1 MAEISVVVPVYNV
14 EDYLGECLDSI
25 VNQTFSDLEIICVN
39 DGSKDNSLEI
49 LKEYAE
55 KDDRIIV
62 IDQENGGHAVA
73 TNVGMDRATGKY
85 LFLMDSDDKLKLDAL
100 ELTYNA
106 AEEKDVDFVLF
117 QAINYD
123 DEKDQFYEAENYS
136 MNKVADFVGENVFS
150 IDDIGELSFDI
161 AVTPWTKL
169 YNREFI
175 ENSHIRFAEGLIF
188 EDNIFFW
195 EVLIQAERIY
205 FLREH
210 LFYRRWYES
219 SSTMAGDL
227 RFTDSIAINTMIIDV
242 FEKYGRLSDR
252 FESRSYNRKVSLTL
266 LRFQQIKPE
275 FKKAYF
281 DEMQKNF
288 KYWVRDNDFYEYLQ
302 RMLLPRNK
310 FILESILKAKT
321 AQELEYL
328 IENNDLKDENKKL
341 AKDIKNIHERKNSF
355 NNKELNDKKNELIE
369 ENKALAERNEELV
382 GIIENLKNVNNER
395 LESKSWKITK
405 PLRAANQI
413 FKDKEGY
420 DEE

>member
-1 MAEISVVVPVYNV
+1 MVEISVVVPIYNV
-14 EDYLGECLDSI
+14 EDYLEECLDSI
-25 VNQTFSDLEIICVN
+25 VNQTFTDLEIICVN

-49 LKEYAE
+49 LKEYAK

-73 TNVGMDRATGKY
+73 TNVGMDLATGKY
-85 LFLMDSDDKLKLDAL
+85 LFLMDSDDILKLDTL

-117 QAINYD
+117 QAINYNN
-123 DEKDQFYEAENYS
+123 EKGEFYEAENYS
-136 MNKVADFVGENVFS
+136 MNRVADFVGENVFS
-150 IDDIGELSFDI
+150 FDDLGDLCFEI

-175 ENSHIRFAEGLIF
+175 ENSHVRFAEGLIF

-195 EVLIQAERIY
+195 EVLMQAERIY

-242 FEKYGRLSDR
+242 FEKYGKLTEFYKVRI
-252 FESRSYNRKVSLTL
+252 FNRKVSLTL
-266 LRFQQIKPE
+266 LRFTQIKPE
-275 FKKAYF
+275 FKKAFF

-288 KYWVRDNDFYEYLQ
+288 KYWVKDNEFYEYLQ
-302 RMLLPRNK
+302 SILIPRNK
-310 FILESILKAKT
+310 YLLESILKAKT
-321 AQELEYL
+321 AKELDYL
-328 IENNDLKDENKKL
+328 VEIYDLEEENKQL
-341 AKDIKNIHERKNSF
+341 NNEIKSIANINDQR
-355 NNKELNDKKNELIE
+355 NKLIE
-369 ENKALAERNEELV
+369 ENKELAERNEELV
-382 GIIENLKNVNNER
+382 GIVENLKNVNNSY

-405 PLRAANQI
+405 PLRTANKV
-413 FKDKEGY
+413 FKGKEGY
-420 DEE
+420 DE

>member
-288 KYWVRDNDFYEYLQ
+288 KFWVRDNEFYEYLQ
-302 RMLLPRNK
+302 KMLLPRNK

-321 AQELEYL
+321 ANELEYL
-328 IENNDLKDENKKL
+328 IENYDLKDENKKL
-341 AKDIKNIHERKNSF
+341 AKDIKNIHDRKNSF

>member
-288 KYWVRDNDFYEYLQ
+288 KFWVRDNEFYEYLQ
-302 RMLLPRNK
+302 KMLLPRNK

-321 AQELEYL
+321 ANELEYL
-328 IENNDLKDENKKL
+328 IENYDLTDENKKL
-341 AKDIKNIHERKNSF
+341 AKDIKNIHDRKNSF

-369 ENKALAERNEELV
+369 ENKVLAERNEELV

>member
-1 MAEISVVVPVYNV
+1 MAEISVVIPVYNV
-14 EDYLGECLDSI
+14 EDYLEECLDSI
-25 VNQTFSDLEIICVN
+25 VNQTFTDLEIICVN

-49 LKEYAE
+49 LNEYAK

-73 TNVGMDRATGKY
+73 TNVGMDRATGRY
-85 LFLMDSDDKLKLDAL
+85 LFLMDSDDMLKLDAL

-117 QAINYD
+117 QAINYN

-150 IDDIGELSFDI
+150 MDDIGELAFDI

-175 ENSHIRFAEGLIF
+175 EKSHIRFAEGLIF

-195 EVLIQAERIY
+195 EVLIQAQRIY

-210 LFYRRWYES
+210 LFYRRWYET

-227 RFTDSIAINTMIIDV
+227 RFTDSIAISTMIIDV
-242 FEKYGRLSDR
+242 FEKYDKMSDR

-275 FKKAYF
+275 FKNTFF

-288 KYWVRDNDFYEYLQ
+288 KYWVTDNEFYEYLQ
-302 RMLLPRNK
+302 SMLLPRNK

-321 AQELEYL
+321 AKELDYL
-328 IENNDLKDENKKL
+328 IENYDLKEENKEL
-341 AKDIKNIHERKNSF
+341 NKDIKNIRDPNISF
-355 NNKELNDKKNELIE
+355 NNEELINKRDKLIE
-369 ENKALAERNEELV
+369 ENKQISERNEELV
-382 GIIENLKNVNNER
+382 GIIENLKKVNTER
-395 LESKSWKITK
+395 LESASWKITK
-405 PLRAANQI
+405 PLRSANRV

-420 DEE
+420 DEQ

>member
-49 LKEYAE
+49 LKEYAK

-252 FESRSYNRKVSLTL
+252 FESRSFNRKVSLTL

-288 KYWVRDNDFYEYLQ
+288 KYWVRDNEFYEYLQ

-328 IENNDLKDENKKL
+328 IENYDLKDENRKL
-341 AKDIKNIHERKNSF
+341 NDDIKSIKNPNSSF
-355 NNKELNDKKNELIE
+355 NNEKLIDQKNELTE
-369 ENKALAERNEELV
+369 ENKALVERNEELV

-405 PLRAANQI
+405 PLRSVNKV

>member
-1 MAEISVVVPVYNV
+1 MVEISVVIPIYNV
-14 EDYLGECLDSI
+14 EDYLEECLDSI
-25 VNQTFSDLEIICVN
+25 VNQTFEDLEIICVN

-49 LKEYAE
+49 LKEYAK

-73 TNVGMDRATGKY
+73 TNVGMDHATGKY

-106 AEEKDVDFVLF
+106 AEEKNVDFVLF

-123 DEKDQFYEAENYS
+123 DEKDEFYEAENYS
-136 MNKVADFVGENVFS
+136 MNEVADFVGEDIFS
-150 IDDIGELSFDI
+150 FDDIGELGLKI

-175 ENSHIRFAEGLIF
+175 ENSHVRFAEGLIF

-195 EVLIQAERIY
+195 EVLLQAKRIY

-242 FEKYGRLSDR
+242 LEKYGKLDDVFKVRL
-252 FESRSYNRKVSLTL
+252 YNRKVSLSF

-275 FKKAYF
+275 FKNAFF
-281 DEMQKNF
+281 DELQKNF
-288 KYWVRDNDFYEYLQ
+288 RFWVLDNDFYEYLQ
-302 RMLLPRNK
+302 SIMMPRNK
-310 FILESILKAKT
+310 FLLESILKAKT
-321 AQELEYL
+321 ASELDYLAENYDLRQESNRL
-328 IENNDLKDENKKL
+328 D
-341 AKDIKNIHERKNSF
+341 KDIKSIPDPNSSF
-355 NNKELNDKKNELIE
+355 NNDELAKKRDAIIKENEKLS
-369 ENKALAERNEELV
+369 NHNEELIGTV
-382 GIIENLKNVNNER
+382 ENLENINKAR
-395 LESKSWKITK
+395 LNSKSWKITK
-405 PLRAANQI
+405 PLRSINKV
-413 FKDKEGY
+413 FKG
-420 DEE
+420 

>member
-1 MAEISVVVPVYNV
+1 MVEISVVIPIYNV
-14 EDYLGECLDSI
+14 EDYLEECLDSI
-25 VNQTFSDLEIICVN
+25 VNQTFTDLEIICVN

-49 LKEYAE
+49 LKEYAK

-136 MNKVADFVGENVFS
+136 MNRVADFVGENVFS
-150 IDDIGELSFDI
+150 IDDIGELSFEI

-169 YNREFI
+169 YNRKFI

-242 FEKYGRLSDR
+242 FEKYGKLTDR
-252 FESRSYNRKVSLTL
+252 FKNRSYNRKVSLTF
-266 LRFQQIKPE
+266 LRFTQIKPE
-275 FKKAYF
+275 FKETFF

-288 KYWVRDNDFYEYLQ
+288 KYWVRDNEFYEYLQ
-302 RMLLPRNK
+302 SIMLPRNK
-310 FILESILKAKT
+310 FLLESILKSKT
-321 AQELEYL
+321 A
-328 IENNDLKDENKKL
+328 
-341 AKDIKNIHERKNSF
+341 
-355 NNKELNDKKNELIE
+355 KELDYLVKNYDLEE
-369 ENKALAERNEELV
+369 ENRKLNNEIKALQNPSRTFNNEELTDKRNKLLEENERLSKRNDELV
-382 GIIENLKNVNNER
+382 DTIENLKNVNQEHLN
-395 LESKSWKITK
+395 SKSWKITK
-405 PLRAANQI
+405 PLRSANKV
-413 FKDKEGY
+413 FKD
-420 DEE
+420 

>member
-1 MAEISVVVPVYNV
+1 MAEISVVIPVYNV
-14 EDYLGECLDSI
+14 EDYLKECLDSI
-25 VNQTFSDLEIICVN
+25 VNQTFTDLEIICVN

-73 TNVGMDRATGKY
+73 TNVGMDKATGKY
-85 LFLMDSDDKLKLDAL
+85 LFLMDSDDMLKLDAL

-150 IDDIGELSFDI
+150 IEDIGELSFDI

-195 EVLIQAERIY
+195 EVLIQAQRIY

-210 LFYRRWYES
+210 LFYRRWYET

-242 FEKYGRLSDR
+242 FEKYGKLEGR
-252 FESRSYNRKVSLTL
+252 FENRSYNRKVSLTL

-275 FKKAYF
+275 FKEAFF

-288 KYWVRDNDFYEYLQ
+288 KYWVHDNEFYEYLQ
-302 RMLLPRNK
+302 SILIPRNK

-321 AQELEYL
+321 AKELNYL
-328 IENNDLKDENKKL
+328 IENYDLEDENRKLNDDLKKILNPDGSSNNEKL
-341 AKDIKNIHERKNSF
+341 IDRKN
-355 NNKELNDKKNELIE
+355 KLIE
-369 ENKALAERNEELV
+369 ENKQLTERNEELI
-382 GIIENLKNVNNER
+382 GINENLKNVNKER

-405 PLRAANQI
+405 PLRTVNKV

>member
-1 MAEISVVVPVYNV
+1 MAEISVVIPIYNV
-14 EDYLGECLDSI
+14 EDYLEECLDSI
-25 VNQTFSDLEIICVN
+25 VNQTFTDLEIICVN

-49 LKEYAE
+49 LKEYAK

-73 TNVGMDRATGKY
+73 TNVGMDKATGKY
-85 LFLMDSDDKLKLDAL
+85 LFLMDSDDMLKLDAL

-150 IDDIGELSFDI
+150 IDDIGELAFDI

-195 EVLIQAERIY
+195 EVLIQAQRIY

-242 FEKYGRLSDR
+242 FEKYGKLEGR
-252 FESRSYNRKVSLTL
+252 FENRSYNRKVSLTL

-275 FKKAYF
+275 FKEAFF

-288 KYWVRDNDFYEYLQ
+288 KYWVQDNEFYEYLQ
-302 RMLLPRNK
+302 SMLLPRNK

-321 AQELEYL
+321 AKELNYL
-328 IENNDLKDENKKL
+328 IENYDLEDENRKLNDDLKKIHKPDDSNEKL
-341 AKDIKNIHERKNSF
+341 IDRKN
-355 NNKELNDKKNELIE
+355 KLLE
-369 ENKALAERNEELV
+369 ENKHLTERNEELT

-405 PLRAANQI
+405 PLRTVNKV

-420 DEE
+420 NEE

>member
-1 MAEISVVVPVYNV
+1 MVEISVVIPIYNV
-14 EDYLGECLDSI
+14 EDYLEECLDSI
-25 VNQTFSDLEIICVN
+25 VNQTFTDLEIICVN

-49 LKEYAE
+49 LNEYAK
-55 KDDRIIV
+55 KDDRITV

-73 TNVGMDRATGKY
+73 TNVGMDQATGKY
-85 LFLMDSDDKLKLDAL
+85 LFLMDSDDSLKLDAL

-106 AEEKDVDFVLF
+106 AEEKNVDFVLF

-123 DEKDQFYEAENYS
+123 DEKDEFYEAENYS
-136 MNKVADFVGENVFS
+136 MNKLADFVGENVFS
-150 IDDIGELSFDI
+150 IDDIGEMSFEI

-195 EVLIQAERIY
+195 EVLLQAQRIY

-210 LFYRRWYES
+210 LFYRRWYET

-242 FEKYGRLSDR
+242 FEKYDYMTER
-252 FESRSYNRKVSLTL
+252 FESRSFNRKVSLTF

-275 FKKAYF
+275 FKETFF

-288 KYWVRDNDFYEYLQ
+288 KFWVRDNEFYEYLQ
-302 RMLLPRNK
+302 SIMLPRNK
-310 FILESILKAKT
+310 FLLESILKAKT
-321 AQELEYL
+321 AKELDYLVEIYDLEEEKRELE
-328 IENNDLKDENKKL
+328 KT
-341 AKDIKNIHERKNSF
+341 IKSIDGKKNSF
-355 NNKELNDKKNELIE
+355 NIEELTNQKNKIIE
-369 ENKALAERNEELV
+369 ENRQLAERNEELV
-382 GIIENLKNVNNER
+382 GTVENLKNVNKKH

-405 PLRAANQI
+405 PLRSVNKV